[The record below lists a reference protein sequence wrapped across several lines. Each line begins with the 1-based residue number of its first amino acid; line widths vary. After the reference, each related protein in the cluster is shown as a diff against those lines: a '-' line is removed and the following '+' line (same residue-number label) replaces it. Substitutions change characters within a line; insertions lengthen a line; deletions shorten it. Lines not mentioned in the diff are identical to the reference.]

1 METFKQK
8 FRQELEK
15 NEQVMKESEKL
26 KNTLTAK
33 AASALSDKVSAAV
46 SVAGEKLEQGGVKT
60 IELIQKAAESKM
72 GKTIGSAVDTVANQ
86 RVIKYVIDDLYEEER
101 LRKKLKYIF
110 RSPEGRKQDAELG
123 IYYNPYTQR
132 MEKMDEVERN
142 ETETGLVV
150 PDEGGVRGKYG
161 KQRQSRLETM
171 IQTLNSKDLG
181 GLSKVK
187 SIINETM
194 TSFGDKIFKETE
206 ESEVMTI
213 LKKRDETF
221 DLNIFLG
228 NIESVILPYV
238 LDAYFR
244 DDEKALKRYVTEE
257 CYRQHFYPRIYERN
271 FTKTYFD
278 TKILDIMDVT
288 SMSIRFLANDPVIVV
303 GCQMQYIYCIR
314 DKVKNEIVE
323 GHPNDIRMESQLWM
337 FRQDPTMETNDWEIF
352 ECLIGVDPVKIV

>member
-1 METFKQK
+1 
-8 FRQELEK
+8 
-15 NEQVMKESEKL
+15 
-26 KNTLTAK
+26 LTAK
-33 AASALSDKVSAAV
+33 AASTLSEKASAVA
-46 SVAGEKLEQGGVKT
+46 SVVGEKLEQGGMKT
-60 IELIQKAAESKM
+60 LELIQKAAESKV
-72 GKTIGSAVDTVANQ
+72 GVAIGSAVETVANQ
-86 RVIKYVIDDLYEEER
+86 RIIKYVIDDLYEEER
-101 LRKKLKYIF
+101 MRKQLRYIF

-161 KQRQSRLETM
+161 KQRHSRLEAM
-171 IQTLNSKDLG
+171 IQTLNNKELS
-181 GLSKVK
+181 GLAKFK
-187 SIINETM
+187 SIINDTM

-206 ESEVMTI
+206 QSEVLTI

-228 NIESVILPYV
+228 NVESVILPYV

-244 DDEKALKRYVTEE
+244 DDEKTLKRYVTEE

-278 TKILDIMDVT
+278 TKILEIMDVT
-288 SMSIRFLANDPVIVV
+288 PMSIRFLANDPVIVV
-303 GCQMQYIYCIR
+303 GCQIHYIYCIR

-323 GHPNDIRMESQLWM
+323 GHTNDIRMESQLWM